1 MTKASN
7 EPSTATRQNGG
18 GQPTPHAHDPRDE
31 QPRNHDRAEHGQ
43 QWPPSE
49 PGERALIN
57 EASRQPGGV
66 QRSTL
71 TEPDDDSPLVR
82 GTHRTRTRARRR
94 PGRAPG

>member
-1 MTKASN
+1 MTKAIN
-7 EPSTATRQNGG
+7 EPSSATRQTGG
-18 GQPTPHAHDPRDE
+18 GQPTPHGHDPRDE
-31 QPRNHDRAEHGQ
+31 PPRNRDRIEHGQ

-82 GTHRTRTRARRR
+82 GTHRTRAH
-94 PGRAPG
+94 G